1 MHWLCMGGYAPYVWP
16 SYGITLL
23 VVVLNIY
30 WAFASARRA
39 REEARRRLLMGG
51 RGS

>member
-1 MHWLCMGGYAPYVWP
+1 MHWLCMGGYAAYVWP

-39 REEARRRLLMGG
+39 REEARRRLQMS
-51 RGS
+51 GSGS